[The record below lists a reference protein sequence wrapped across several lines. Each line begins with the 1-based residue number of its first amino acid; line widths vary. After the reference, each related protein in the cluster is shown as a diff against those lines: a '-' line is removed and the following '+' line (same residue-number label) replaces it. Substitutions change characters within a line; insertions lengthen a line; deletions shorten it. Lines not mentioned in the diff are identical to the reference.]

1 MSEKVLGIDLGTTN
15 SAIAIMEG
23 GEPNIIPN
31 KEGERTTPS
40 VVAIKEDGER
50 LVGET
55 AKRQA
60 VKNPDRT
67 IESIKRKMGTD
78 HTVNIDGKE
87 YTPEEISS
95 MILQKLKRDAEDY
108 VGEELDRAVITVPAY
123 FNEPQREATKNA
135 GEIAGFE
142 VERVFN
148 EPTASAMAYKM
159 DEKENVETILVYDL
173 GGGTF
178 DVSILEV
185 GDGVYDVLA
194 TSGNTDLGGDDWTQE
209 LVDHC
214 IEEFK
219 KDTGIDI
226 SDEREALQR
235 IYEASEK
242 AKKELSS
249 RQKTEINLPYLTADD
264 DGPKHLELEVT
275 RAEFQNMTNHLVE
288 KTKEPVNIA
297 LDDTGMEAH
306 EIDEVILV
314 GGSTRLPAVQDFVK
328 DFFNQDPNMKINPDE
343 CVAIGA
349 AIQAGVISGDV
360 EDDIVL
366 LDVTPLSLGVETLG
380 GVTTSLIDRN
390 TTIPTKESKV
400 FTTAADNQT
409 NVEIH
414 VVQGERAMAKDNHSL
429 GRFNLTG
436 IPPAPKGVPQIEV
449 TFKIDENGIL
459 NVSAEDRGTGK
470 EESITVEATS
480 QLSEE
485 EIEQMKEEAKKH
497 EEEDKKKKD
506 RIQTKNEAQQLVY
519 STERTL
525 EEMED
530 QIDESIKEKVQE
542 KIDELQDAL
551 DEDDYQEIKKKK
563 EELSETVQEIGQQMY
578 QAQQQAAG
586 QGAGAGPGGAG
597 TGGAGSAGAAGAGA
611 GPAGATAGPAGANAS
626 KSKSDEDEEV
636 VDADYEVVDE
646 DEEDEEED

>member
-15 SAIAIMEG
+15 SAMAIMEG
-23 GEPNIIPN
+23 GEPTIIPN
-31 KEGERTTPS
+31 SEGDRTTPS
-40 VVAIKEDGER
+40 VVAFKEDGER
-50 LVGET
+50 LVGEM

-60 VKNPDRT
+60 VKNPNRT

-78 HTVNIDGKE
+78 HKVKIDDDE
-87 YTPEEISS
+87 YTPEQISA

-108 VGEELDRAVITVPAY
+108 IGDDINRAVITVPAY

-148 EPTASAMAYKM
+148 EPTASSMAYKM
-159 DEKENVETILVYDL
+159 EEKETVETILVYDL

-185 GDGVYDVLA
+185 GDGVYEVLA
-194 TSGNTDLGGDDWTQE
+194 TSGNTDLGGDDWTQRI
-209 LVDHC
+209 VDHC

-219 KDTGIDI
+219 DETGIDV
-226 SDEREALQR
+226 SGDREALQR
-235 IYEASEK
+235 IFEASEK

-249 RQKTEINLPYLTADD
+249 RQKTEINLPYLMADD
-264 DGPKHLELEVT
+264 DGPKHLELEIT
-275 RAEFQNMTNHLVE
+275 RAEFQNMTEDLVE

-297 LDDTGMEAH
+297 MEDTGLQPH

-314 GGSTRLPAVQDFVK
+314 GGSTRLPAIQDFVK
-328 DFFNQDPNMKINPDE
+328 DFFNQNPNMKINPDE

-380 GVTTSLIDRN
+380 GVTTTLIDRN
-390 TTIPTKESKV
+390 TTIPTEESKV

-409 NVEIH
+409 NVDIH

-429 GRFNLTG
+429 GRFSLTG
-436 IPPAPKGVPQIEV
+436 IPPAPKGVPKIEV
-449 TFKIDENGIL
+449 TFQMDENGIL
-459 NVSAEDRGTGK
+459 NVSAEDQGSGK

-485 EIEQMKEEAKKH
+485 EIERMKEEAEKH
-497 EEEDKKKKD
+497 EEEDEKKKE
-506 RIQTKNEAQQLVY
+506 RIRTKNEAQQLVY

-525 EEMED
+525 EEMGD
-530 QIDESIKEKVQE
+530 QIDESIKNEVQE
-542 KIDELQDAL
+542 KIDSLQEAI
-551 DEDDYQEIKKKK
+551 EDDDFGEIKKKK
-563 EELSETVQEIGQQMY
+563 EELEETVQQIGEQMY
-578 QAQQQAAG
+578 QSQQAAAG
-586 QGAGAGPGGAG
+586 QGAGPQGAG
-597 TGGAGSAGAAGAGA
+597 GAAGAGA
-611 GPAGATAGPAGANAS
+611 GSGTGGAGAAAS
-626 KSKSDEDEEV
+626 RASGEEGNSDEEY

-646 DEEDEEED
+646 DEEEED

>member
-15 SAIAIMEG
+15 SAKAIMEG
-23 GEPNIIPN
+23 GEPTIIPN
-31 KEGERTTPS
+31 SEGDRTTPS
-40 VVAIKEDGER
+40 VVAFKEDGER
-50 LVGET
+50 LVGEM

-60 VKNPDRT
+60 VKNPERT

-78 HTVNIDGKE
+78 HKVNIDDDE
-87 YTPEEISS
+87 YTPEQISA
-95 MILQKLKRDAEDY
+95 MILQKLKRDAEEYLGD
-108 VGEELDRAVITVPAY
+108 DINRAVITVPAY

-159 DEKENVETILVYDL
+159 EEKESVETILVYDL

-185 GDGVYDVLA
+185 GDGVYEVLA
-194 TSGNTDLGGDDWTQE
+194 TSGNTDLGGDDWTQRI
-209 LVDHC
+209 VDHC
-214 IEEFK
+214 IEQFK
-219 KDTGIDI
+219 QETGIDV
-226 SDEREALQR
+226 SDNREALQR
-235 IYEASEK
+235 IFEASEK

-249 RQKTEINLPYLTADD
+249 RQKTEINLPYLMADD
-264 DGPKHLELEVT
+264 DGPKHLELEIT
-275 RAEFQNMTNHLVE
+275 RAEFQNMTEDLVE
-288 KTKEPVNIA
+288 KTKEPVKIA
-297 LDDTGMEAH
+297 MEDTGLQPN
-306 EIDEVILV
+306 EIDEIVLV
-314 GGSTRLPAVQDFVK
+314 GGSTRLPAIQDFVR

-343 CVAIGA
+343 CVAVGA

-380 GVTTSLIDRN
+380 GVTTTLIDRN
-390 TTIPTKESKV
+390 TTIPTEESKV

-409 NVEIH
+409 NVDIH

-429 GRFNLTG
+429 GRFSLTG
-436 IPPAPKGVPQIEV
+436 IPPAPKGVPKIEV
-449 TFKIDENGIL
+449 TFQMDENGIL
-459 NVSAEDRGTGK
+459 NVSAEDQGSGK

-485 EIEQMKEEAKKH
+485 EIERMKEEAEKH
-497 EEEDKKKKD
+497 AEEDKKKKE
-506 RIQTKNEAQQLVY
+506 RIRTKNEAQQLVY

-525 EEMED
+525 DEMGD
-530 QIDESIKEKVQE
+530 QIDESIKNEVQDR
-542 KIDELQDAL
+542 IDDLQEAID
-551 DEDDYQEIKKKK
+551 DDDYEEIKKRK
-563 EELSETVQEIGQQMY
+563 EELEETVQKIGEQMY

-586 QGAGAGPGGAG
+586 QGAGPQGAAGTGAG
-597 TGGAGSAGAAGAGA
+597 TGGADAAASRAAGE
-611 GPAGATAGPAGANAS
+611 AS
-626 KSKSDEDEEV
+626 NSEEEY

-646 DEEDEEED
+646 DEEEED

>member
-15 SAIAIMEG
+15 SAMAIMEG
-23 GEPNIIPN
+23 GEPTIIPN
-31 KEGERTTPS
+31 SEGDRTTPS
-40 VVAIKEDGER
+40 VVAFKDDGER
-50 LVGET
+50 LIGEM

-60 VKNPDRT
+60 VKNPKRT

-78 HTVNIDGKE
+78 HKVKIGDDE
-87 YTPEEISS
+87 YTPEQISA
-95 MILQKLKRDAEDY
+95 MILQKLKRDAEEYLGD
-108 VGEELDRAVITVPAY
+108 EINRAVITVPAY

-159 DEKENVETILVYDL
+159 EEKESVETILVYDL

-185 GDGVYDVLA
+185 GDGVYEVLA
-194 TSGNTDLGGDDWTQE
+194 TSGNTDLGGDDWTQRI
-209 LVDHC
+209 VDHC
-214 IEEFK
+214 VEQFK
-219 KDTGIDI
+219 QDTGIDV
-226 SDEREALQR
+226 SDNREALQR
-235 IYEASEK
+235 IFEASEK

-249 RQKTEINLPYLTADD
+249 TQKTEINLPYLMADD
-264 DGPKHLELEVT
+264 DGPKHLELEIT
-275 RAEFQNMTNHLVE
+275 RAEFQKMTEDLVE

-297 LDDTGMEAH
+297 MEDTGLKPH
-306 EIDEVILV
+306 EIDEIILV
-314 GGSTRLPAVQDFVK
+314 GGSTRLPAIQDFVK

-343 CVAIGA
+343 CVAVGA

-380 GVTTSLIDRN
+380 GVTTTLIERN
-390 TTIPTKESKV
+390 TTIPTEESKV

-409 NVEIH
+409 NVDIH

-429 GRFNLTG
+429 GRFSLTG
-436 IPPAPKGVPQIEV
+436 IPPAPKGVPKIEV
-449 TFKIDENGIL
+449 TFQMDENGIL
-459 NVSAEDRGTGK
+459 NVSAEDQGSGK

-485 EIEQMKEEAKKH
+485 EIERMKEEAEKH
-497 EEEDKKKKD
+497 AEEDKKKKE
-506 RIQTKNEAQQLVY
+506 RIRTKNEAQQMVY

-525 EEMED
+525 EEMGE
-530 QIDESIKEKVQE
+530 QIDESIKNEVQE
-542 KIDELQDAL
+542 KMDSLQEAI
-551 DEDDYQEIKKKK
+551 EDDDYEKIKKRK
-563 EELSETVQEIGQQMY
+563 EELEETVQQIGEQMY
-578 QAQQQAAG
+578 QAQQAAG
-586 QGAGAGPGGAG
+586 QGAASGQQGAAGTSGAG
-597 TGGAGSAGAAGAGA
+597 TGAA
-611 GPAGATAGPAGANAS
+611 AS
-626 KSKSDEDEEV
+626 RASGEETNSGEEY

-646 DEEDEEED
+646 EEDDED

>member
-15 SAIAIMEG
+15 SAMAIMEG
-23 GEPNIIPN
+23 GEPTIIPN
-31 KEGERTTPS
+31 GEGERTTPS
-40 VVAIKEDGER
+40 VVAFKEDGEI
-50 LVGET
+50 LVGEV

-67 IESIKRKMGTD
+67 IESIKRKIGTD
-78 HTVNIDGKE
+78 HKVKIGDKE
-87 YTPEEISS
+87 YTPEEISAK
-95 MILQKLKRDAEDY
+95 ILQKLKRDAEDY
-108 VGEELDRAVITVPAY
+108 MGEELDRAVITVPAY

-159 DEKENVETILVYDL
+159 DEEQNVETILVYDL

-194 TSGNTDLGGDDWTQE
+194 TSGNTDLGGDDWTE
-209 LVDHC
+209 RIVDHC
-214 IEEFK
+214 VEEFK
-219 KDTGIDI
+219 KETGIDI
-226 SDEREALQR
+226 SGEREALQR
-235 IYEASEK
+235 VNEASEK

-249 RQKTEINLPYLTADD
+249 RQKTEINLPYLTADE
-264 DGPKHLELEVT
+264 DGPKHLELELT
-275 RAEFQNMTNHLVE
+275 RAEFQNMTSDLVD
-288 KTKEPVNIA
+288 KTKEPINIA
-297 LDDTGMEAH
+297 LEDTDLQPH

-314 GGSTRLPAVQDFVK
+314 GGSTRLPSVQEFVK
-328 DFFNQDPNMKINPDE
+328 DFFNQNPNMKINPDE
-343 CVAIGA
+343 CVAVGA

-380 GVTTSLIDRN
+380 GVTTTLIDRN
-390 TTIPTKESKV
+390 TTIPTEESKI

-436 IPPAPKGVPQIEV
+436 IPPAPKGMPQIEV
-449 TFKIDENGIL
+449 TFQIDENGIL
-459 NVSAEDRGTGK
+459 NVSAEDKGTGK
-470 EESITVEATS
+470 EQSITVEATS

-485 EIEQMKEEAKKH
+485 EIERMKEEAEKH
-497 EEEDKKKKD
+497 EEEDKKKKE
-506 RIQTKNEAQQLVY
+506 RIQTKNEAQQLIY

-525 EEMED
+525 EEMGD
-530 QIDESIKEKVQE
+530 QISESVKDEVQK
-542 KIDELQDAL
+542 KIDELQEAV
-551 DEDDYQEIKKKK
+551 DEDDYEKIKKKI
-563 EELSETVQEIGQQMY
+563 EELSETVQKIGQEMY
-578 QAQQQAAG
+578 QAQQQQAAAQGAGGPGAG
-586 QGAGAGPGGAG
+586 QGAQQ
-597 TGGAGSAGAAGAGA
+597 TSSQGSENNG
-611 GPAGATAGPAGANAS
+611 
-626 KSKSDEDEEV
+626 EYVE
-636 VDADYEVVDE
+636 ADYEVVDE
-646 DEEDEEED
+646 EDEED

>member
-15 SAIAIMEG
+15 SAMAIMEG
-23 GEPNIIPN
+23 GEPTIIPN
-31 KEGERTTPS
+31 GEGERTTPS
-40 VVAIKEDGER
+40 VVAFKEDGEI
-50 LVGET
+50 LVGEV

-78 HTVNIDGKE
+78 HKVKIGDKE
-87 YTPEEISS
+87 YTPEEISAK
-95 MILQKLKRDAEDY
+95 ILQKLKRDAEDY
-108 VGEELDRAVITVPAY
+108 MGEELNRAVITVPAY

-159 DEKENVETILVYDL
+159 DEEQNVETILVYDL

-194 TSGNTDLGGDDWTQE
+194 TSGNTDLGGDDWTE
-209 LVDHC
+209 RIVDHC
-214 IEEFK
+214 VEEFK
-219 KDTGIDI
+219 KETDIDI
-226 SDEREALQR
+226 SGEREALQR
-235 IYEASEK
+235 VHEASEK

-249 RQKTEINLPYLTADD
+249 RQKTEINLPYLTADE
-264 DGPKHLELEVT
+264 DGPKHLELELT
-275 RAEFQNMTNHLVE
+275 RAEFQNMTSDLVD
-288 KTKEPVNIA
+288 KTKEPINIA
-297 LDDTGMEAH
+297 LEDTDLQPH
-306 EIDEVILV
+306 EVDEVILV
-314 GGSTRLPAVQDFVK
+314 GGSTRLPAVQEFVK

-343 CVAIGA
+343 CVAVGA

-380 GVTTSLIDRN
+380 GVTTTLIDRN
-390 TTIPTKESKV
+390 TTIPTEESKI

-449 TFKIDENGIL
+449 AFQIDENGIL
-459 NVSAEDRGTGK
+459 NVSAKDKGTGK
-470 EESITVEATS
+470 EQSITVEATS

-485 EIEQMKEEAKKH
+485 EIERMKEEAEKH
-497 EEEDKKKKD
+497 EEEDKKKKE
-506 RIQTKNEAQQLVY
+506 RIQTKNEAQQLIY

-530 QIDESIKEKVQE
+530 QIDESTKDEVQK
-542 KIDELQDAL
+542 KIDELQEAV
-551 DEDDYQEIKKKK
+551 DEDDYEKIKKKK
-563 EELSETVQEIGQQMY
+563 EELSETVQKIGQEMY
-578 QAQQQAAG
+578 QAQQQQAAAQGAGGPGAG
-586 QGAGAGPGGAG
+586 QGAQQSSSQ
-597 TGGAGSAGAAGAGA
+597 GSENNG
-611 GPAGATAGPAGANAS
+611 
-626 KSKSDEDEEV
+626 EY

-646 DEEDEEED
+646 EDEED

>member
-1 MSEKVLGIDLGTTN
+1 MSDKVLGIDLGTTN
-15 SAIAIMEG
+15 SAMAIMEG
-23 GEPNIIPN
+23 GEPTIIPN
-31 KEGERTTPS
+31 AEGERTTPS
-40 VVAIKEDGER
+40 VVAFKEDGER
-50 LVGET
+50 LVGEM

-60 VKNPDRT
+60 VKNPNRT

-78 HTVNIDGKE
+78 HKVKIDDEE
-87 YTPEEISS
+87 YTPEQISA
-95 MILQKLKRDAEDY
+95 MILQKLKRDAEEY
-108 VGEELDRAVITVPAY
+108 MGEELDRAVITVPAY

-148 EPTASAMAYKM
+148 EPTASSMAYKM
-159 DEKENVETILVYDL
+159 DEKQNVETILVYDL

-194 TSGNTDLGGDDWTQE
+194 TSGNTDLGGDDWTQR

-214 IEEFK
+214 MEEFK
-219 KDTGIDI
+219 KDTGLDV
-226 SDEREALQR
+226 SDNREALQR
-235 IYEASEK
+235 IFEASEK

-249 RQKTEINLPYLTADD
+249 RQKTEINLPYLTADE
-264 DGPKHLELEVT
+264 DGPKHLELEIT
-275 RAEFQNMTNHLVE
+275 RAEFQQMTEDLVE

-297 LDDTGMEAH
+297 LDDTDLQPH
-306 EIDEVILV
+306 EVDEVILV
-314 GGSTRLPAVQDFVK
+314 GGSTRLPSVQEFVK
-328 DFFNQDPNMKINPDE
+328 DFFNKDPNMKINPDE

-380 GVTTSLIDRN
+380 GVTTNLIDRN
-390 TTIPTKESKV
+390 TTIPTEESKI

-414 VVQGERAMAKDNHSL
+414 VVQGERAMAQDNHSL

-449 TFKIDENGIL
+449 TFQMDENGIL
-459 NVSAEDRGTGK
+459 NVSAEDKGTGK

-480 QLSEE
+480 QLSED
-485 EIEQMKEEAKKH
+485 EIERMKEEAEKH
-497 EEEDKKKKD
+497 AEEDEKKKE
-506 RIQTKNEAQQLVY
+506 RIRTKNEAQQLVH

-530 QIDESIKEKVQE
+530 QIDKSIKNEIQD
-542 KIDELQDAL
+542 KINNLQDAI
-551 DEDDYQEIKKKK
+551 ENDDFEEIKKRK
-563 EELSETVQEIGQQMY
+563 EELEETVQQIGQQMY
-578 QAQQQAAG
+578 QAQQQAGAGQAGPHGQAGAG
-586 QGAGAGPGGAG
+586 QGA
-597 TGGAGSAGAAGAGA
+597 AGASAANSRAAGE
-611 GPAGATAGPAGANAS
+611 
-626 KSKSDEDEEV
+626 KSDSDDEY

-646 DEEDEEED
+646 EEEED

>member
-1 MSEKVLGIDLGTTN
+1 MSEKVFGIDLGTTN
-15 SAIAIMEG
+15 SAMAIMEG
-23 GEPNIIPN
+23 GEPTIIPN
-31 KEGERTTPS
+31 SEGDRTTPS
-40 VVAIKEDGER
+40 VVAFKEDGER
-50 LVGET
+50 LVGEM

-78 HTVNIDGKE
+78 HKVKIDDDE
-87 YTPEEISS
+87 YTPEQLSA
-95 MILQKLKRDAEDY
+95 MILQKLKRDAEEYLGD
-108 VGEELDRAVITVPAY
+108 EINRAVITVPAY

-159 DEKENVETILVYDL
+159 EEKETVETILVYDL

-185 GDGVYDVLA
+185 GDGVYEVLA
-194 TSGNTDLGGDDWTQE
+194 TSGNTGLGGDDWTQRI
-209 LVDHC
+209 VDHC
-214 IEEFK
+214 VEKFKEE
-219 KDTGIDI
+219 TGMDV
-226 SDEREALQR
+226 SDDREALQR
-235 IYEASEK
+235 IFEASEK

-249 RQKTEINLPYLTADD
+249 RQKTEINLPYLMADD
-264 DGPKHLELEVT
+264 DGPKHLELEIT
-275 RAEFQNMTNHLVE
+275 RAEFQNMTEDLVE

-297 LDDTGMEAH
+297 MEDTGLQPH

-314 GGSTRLPAVQDFVK
+314 GGSTRLPAIQDFVK
-328 DFFNQDPNMKINPDE
+328 DFFNKDPNMKINPDE
-343 CVAIGA
+343 CVAVGA

-380 GVTTSLIDRN
+380 GVTTTLIDRN
-390 TTIPTKESKV
+390 TTIPTEESKV

-409 NVEIH
+409 NVDIH

-429 GRFNLTG
+429 GRFSLTG
-436 IPPAPKGVPQIEV
+436 IPPAPKGVPKIEV
-449 TFKIDENGIL
+449 TFQMDENGIL
-459 NVSAEDRGTGK
+459 NVSAEDQGSGK

-485 EIEQMKEEAKKH
+485 EIERMKEEAEKH
-497 EEEDKKKKD
+497 AEEDKKKKE
-506 RIQTKNEAQQLVY
+506 RIRTKNEAQQLVY

-525 EEMED
+525 EEMGD
-530 QIDESIKEKVQE
+530 QIDESIKNEVQE
-542 KIDELQDAL
+542 KIDDLQEAI
-551 DEDDYQEIKKKK
+551 EDDDYEEIKSRK
-563 EELSETVQEIGQQMY
+563 EELEETVQQIGEQMY
-578 QAQQQAAG
+578 QAQQAAAG
-586 QGAGAGPGGAG
+586 QGAGPQGA
-597 TGGAGSAGAAGAGA
+597 AAGAAGAGA
-611 GPAGATAGPAGANAS
+611 GGAGAAAS
-626 KSKSDEDEEV
+626 RASGEESNSDEEY

-646 DEEDEEED
+646 DEEEED

>member
-15 SAIAIMEG
+15 SAMAIMEG
-23 GEPNIIPN
+23 GEPTIIPN
-31 KEGERTTPS
+31 SEGDRTTPS
-40 VVAIKEDGER
+40 VVAFKEDGER
-50 LVGET
+50 LVGEM

-60 VKNPDRT
+60 VKNPERT

-78 HTVNIDGKE
+78 HKVKIDDKE
-87 YTPEEISS
+87 YTPEQISA
-95 MILQKLKRDAEDY
+95 MILQKLKRDAEEYLGD
-108 VGEELDRAVITVPAY
+108 DINRAVITVPAY

-159 DEKENVETILVYDL
+159 EEKETVETILVYDL

-185 GDGVYDVLA
+185 GDGVYEVLA
-194 TSGNTDLGGDDWTQE
+194 TSGNTGLGGDDWTQRI
-209 LVDHC
+209 VDHC
-214 IEEFK
+214 IEKFK
-219 KDTGIDI
+219 KETGIDV
-226 SDEREALQR
+226 SDNREALQR
-235 IYEASEK
+235 IFEASEK

-249 RQKTEINLPYLTADD
+249 TQKTEINLPYLMADD
-264 DGPKHLELEVT
+264 DGPKHLELEIT
-275 RAEFQNMTNHLVE
+275 RAKFQNMTEDLVE

-297 LDDTGMEAH
+297 MEDTGLQPN
-306 EIDEVILV
+306 EIDEIILV
-314 GGSTRLPAVQDFVK
+314 GGSTRLPAIQDFVR

-380 GVTTSLIDRN
+380 GVTTTLIDRN
-390 TTIPTKESKV
+390 TTIPTEESKV

-409 NVEIH
+409 NVDIH

-429 GRFNLTG
+429 GRFSLTG
-436 IPPAPKGVPQIEV
+436 IPPAPKGVPKIEV
-449 TFKIDENGIL
+449 TFQMDENGIL
-459 NVSAEDRGTGK
+459 NVSAEDQGSGK

-485 EIEQMKEEAKKH
+485 EIERMKEEAEKH
-497 EEEDKKKKD
+497 AEEDQKKKE
-506 RIQTKNEAQQLVY
+506 RIRTKNEAQQLVY

-525 EEMED
+525 DEMGD
-530 QIDESIKEKVQE
+530 QIDESIKNEVQE
-542 KIDELQDAL
+542 KVNDLQEAID
-551 DEDDYQEIKKKK
+551 DDNFEEIKKRK
-563 EELSETVQEIGQQMY
+563 EELEETVQKIGEQMY
-578 QAQQQAAG
+578 QAQQAAAG
-586 QGAGAGPGGAG
+586 QGAAQGAA
-597 TGGAGSAGAAGAGA
+597 GAGSAGTGTAASR
-611 GPAGATAGPAGANAS
+611 AS
-626 KSKSDEDEEV
+626 GEESNSDEEY

-646 DEEDEEED
+646 EEDDED

>member
-15 SAIAIMEG
+15 SAMAIMEG
-23 GEPNIIPN
+23 GEPTIIPN
-31 KEGERTTPS
+31 REGERTTPS
-40 VVAIKEDGER
+40 VVAFKEDGER

-78 HTVNIDGKE
+78 YKVKIDDDE
-87 YTPEEISS
+87 YTPEQISA

-108 VGEELDRAVITVPAY
+108 MGEELDRAVITVPAY

-148 EPTASAMAYKM
+148 EPTASSMAYKM

-194 TSGNTDLGGDDWTQE
+194 TSGNTDLGGDDWTQA

-235 IYEASEK
+235 VYEASEK

-264 DGPKHLELEVT
+264 DGPKHLEIEVT
-275 RAEFQNMTNHLVE
+275 RAEFQNMTDNLVE

-297 LDDTGMEAH
+297 LEDTDLQPH
-306 EIDEVILV
+306 EVDEVILV

-343 CVAIGA
+343 CVAVGA

-380 GVTTSLIDRN
+380 GVTTTLIDRN
-390 TTIPTKESKV
+390 TTIPTDESKV

-449 TFKIDENGIL
+449 TFQMDENGIL

-470 EESITVEATS
+470 QESITVEATS

-485 EIEQMKEEAKKH
+485 EIEQMKEEAEKH
-497 EEEDKKKKD
+497 EEEDKKKKE

-525 EEMED
+525 EEMGD
-530 QIDESIKEKVQE
+530 QIDESIKDEVQE
-542 KIDELQDAL
+542 KIDELQDAI
-551 DEDDYQEIKKKK
+551 DEDDYEKIKKKK
-563 EELSETVQEIGQQMY
+563 EELSETVQQIGQQMY

-586 QGAGAGPGGAG
+586 QGPGAGAAGAGAG
-597 TGGAGSAGAAGAGA
+597 AGAAGAGA
-611 GPAGATAGPAGANAS
+611 GPAGASAGPAGSGANAAQS
-626 KSKSDEDEEV
+626 KGSEDEDV

-646 DEEDEEED
+646 EDEEEED

>member
-1 MSEKVLGIDLGTTN
+1 MKGKVLGIDLGTTN

-23 GEPNIIPN
+23 GEPTIIPN
-31 KEGERTTPS
+31 REGERTTPS
-40 VVAIKEDGER
+40 VVAFKDDGER
-50 LVGET
+50 LIGET

-60 VKNPDRT
+60 VKNPNRT

-78 HTVNIDGKE
+78 HKVKIDDKE
-87 YTPEEISS
+87 YTPEQISA

-108 VGEELDRAVITVPAY
+108 MGEKLDRAVITVPAY

-159 DEKENVETILVYDL
+159 DEKESVETILVYDL

-185 GDGVYDVLA
+185 GDGVYEVLS
-194 TSGNTDLGGDDWTQE
+194 TSGNTELGGDDWTKR

-214 IEEFK
+214 VDKFK
-219 KDTGIDI
+219 KETGIDI
-226 SDEREALQR
+226 SGEGEALQR
-235 IYEASEK
+235 VYEASEK
-242 AKKELSS
+242 AKKELST
-249 RQKTEINLPYLTADD
+249 RQKSEINLPYLTADD
-264 DGPKHLELEVT
+264 DGPKHLEIEVT
-275 RAEFQNMTNHLVE
+275 RAEFQKMTEDLVE

-297 LDDTGMEAH
+297 MEDTGLQPH

-314 GGSTRLPAVQDFVK
+314 GGSTRLPAVQDFVR

-343 CVAIGA
+343 CVAVGA

-380 GVTTSLIDRN
+380 GVTTTLIDRN
-390 TTIPTKESKV
+390 TTIPTEESKV

-436 IPPAPKGVPQIEV
+436 IPPAPKGIPQIEV
-449 TFKIDENGIL
+449 TFQIDENGIL
-459 NVSAEDRGTGK
+459 NVSAEDKGTGK

-480 QLSEE
+480 QLSED
-485 EIEQMKEEAKKH
+485 EIERMKEEAEKH
-497 EEEDKKKKD
+497 AEEDKRRKE

-525 EEMED
+525 EELED
-530 QIDESIKEKVQE
+530 QIDGSVKKEVQE
-542 KIDELQDAL
+542 KMDELQEAI
-551 DEDDYQEIKKKK
+551 DEDDYEKIKKKK
-563 EELSETVQEIGQQMY
+563 EELSETVQQIGQQMY
-578 QAQQQAAG
+578 QAQQQAEA
-586 QGAGAGPGGAG
+586 QGAGAG
-597 TGGAGSAGAAGAGA
+597 AAGAS
-611 GPAGATAGPAGANAS
+611 AS
-626 KSKSDEDEEV
+626 QSQGSEDEDV

-646 DEEDEEED
+646 EDGEKEN

>member
-1 MSEKVLGIDLGTTN
+1 M
-15 SAIAIMEG
+15 AIMEG
-23 GEPNIIPN
+23 GEPTIIPN
-31 KEGERTTPS
+31 SEGERTTPS
-40 VVAIKEDGER
+40 VVAFKEDGER
-50 LVGET
+50 LVGEM

-78 HTVNIDGKE
+78 YTVEIDDDE
-87 YTPEEISS
+87 YTPEQISA

-108 VGEELDRAVITVPAY
+108 MGEELDRAVITVPAY

-148 EPTASAMAYKM
+148 EPTASSMAYKM
-159 DEKENVETILVYDL
+159 DEKQNVETILVYDL

-185 GDGVYDVLA
+185 GDGVYEVLA
-194 TSGNTDLGGDDWTQE
+194 TSGNTDLGGDDWTQRI
-209 LVDHC
+209 VDHC
-214 IEEFK
+214 VEEFE

-226 SDEREALQR
+226 SGEREALQR

-264 DGPKHLELEVT
+264 DGPKHLELEIT
-275 RAEFQNMTNHLVE
+275 RAEFQNMTNDLVE

-297 LDDTGMEAH
+297 LDDTDMQPH
-306 EIDEVILV
+306 DIDEVILV

-343 CVAIGA
+343 CVGIGA

-360 EDDIVL
+360 EEDIVL

-380 GVTTSLIDRN
+380 GVTTTLIERN
-390 TTIPTKESKV
+390 TTIPTEESKV

-409 NVEIH
+409 SVDIH
-414 VVQGERAMAKDNHSL
+414 VVQGERAMAQDNHSL
-429 GRFNLTG
+429 GRFNLTD
-436 IPPAPKGVPQIEV
+436 IPPAPKGVPKIEV
-449 TFKIDENGIL
+449 TFQIDENGIL
-459 NVSAEDRGTGK
+459 NVSAEDQGTGK

-480 QLSEE
+480 QLSED
-485 EIEQMKEEAKKH
+485 EIEQMKEEAEKH
-497 EEEDKKKKD
+497 AEEDEKKKE

-530 QIDESIKEKVQE
+530 QIDESVKKEIQD
-542 KIDELQDAL
+542 KIDELQDAID
-551 DEDDYQEIKKKK
+551 DEDYERIKEKK
-563 EELSETVQEIGQQMY
+563 EELSETVQQIGEQMY
-578 QAQQQAAG
+578 QAQQGAAG
-586 QGAGAGPGGAG
+586 QGAGPGAAQGAQGAG
-597 TGGAGSAGAAGAGA
+597 AGAGA
-611 GPAGATAGPAGANAS
+611 GPAGATAGPAGASAS
-626 KSKSDEDEEV
+626 QSGNDGQDDEEY

-646 DEEDEEED
+646 DEEEEE

>member
-15 SAIAIMEG
+15 SAMAIMEG
-23 GEPNIIPN
+23 GEPTIIPN
-31 KEGERTTPS
+31 KEGERTAPS

-95 MILQKLKRDAEDY
+95 MILQKLKRDAEEY

-148 EPTASAMAYKM
+148 EPTASSMAYKM
-159 DEKENVETILVYDL
+159 DEKQNVETILVYDL

-214 IEEFK
+214 VEEFK
-219 KDTGIDI
+219 KETGIDI

-249 RQKTEINLPYLTADD
+249 RQKTEINLPYLTADE
-264 DGPKHLELEVT
+264 DGAKHLELEVT
-275 RAEFQNMTNHLVE
+275 RAEFQNMTNDLVE

-297 LDDTGMEAH
+297 LEDTGLQPH

-328 DFFNQDPNMKINPDE
+328 DFFGQDPNMKINPDE

-380 GVTTSLIDRN
+380 GVTTTLIDRN
-390 TTIPTKESKV
+390 TTIPTEEGKV

-449 TFKIDENGIL
+449 TFQIDENGIL

-497 EEEDKKKKD
+497 EEEDKKKKE
-506 RIQTKNEAQQLVY
+506 RIRTKNEAQQLVY

-525 EEMED
+525 EEMEE
-530 QIDESIKEKVQE
+530 QIDESIKDKVQE

-551 DEDDYQEIKKKK
+551 DEDDYQLIKKKK

-578 QAQQQAAG
+578 QAQQHAAG
-586 QGAGAGPGGAG
+586 QGAGPGAGGASG
-597 TGGAGSAGAAGAGA
+597 AAGAGGAGA
-611 GPAGATAGPAGANAS
+611 GPAGTTAGPTGSEANTSES
-626 KSKSDEDEEV
+626 KEDEDEEV

-646 DEEDEEED
+646 DEEEDED

>member
-15 SAIAIMEG
+15 SAMAIMEG
-23 GEPNIIPN
+23 GEPTIIPN
-31 KEGERTTPS
+31 SEGERTTPS
-40 VVAIKEDGER
+40 VVAFKEDGER
-50 LVGET
+50 LVGEM

-78 HTVNIDGKE
+78 YTVEIDGDE
-87 YTPEEISS
+87 YTPEQISA

-108 VGEELDRAVITVPAY
+108 MGEELDRAVITVPAY

-148 EPTASAMAYKM
+148 EPTASSMAYKM
-159 DEKENVETILVYDL
+159 NEKQNVETILVYDL

-178 DVSILEV
+178 DVSVLEV
-185 GDGVYDVLA
+185 GDGVYEVLA
-194 TSGNTDLGGDDWTQE
+194 TSGNTDLGGDDWTQRI
-209 LVDHC
+209 VDHC
-214 IEEFK
+214 VEEFK

-226 SDEREALQR
+226 SDDREALQR

-264 DGPKHLELEVT
+264 DGPKHLELEIT
-275 RAEFQNMTNHLVE
+275 RAEFQNMTNDLVE

-297 LDDTGMEAH
+297 LDDTDTQPH

-328 DFFNQDPNMKINPDE
+328 DYFNQDPNMKINPDE
-343 CVAIGA
+343 CVSIGA

-380 GVTTSLIDRN
+380 GVTTTLIDRN
-390 TTIPTKESKV
+390 TTIPTEESKV

-409 NVEIH
+409 TVDIH
-414 VVQGERAMAKDNHSL
+414 VVQGERAMAQDNHSL
-429 GRFNLTG
+429 GRFTLSD
-436 IPPAPKGVPQIEV
+436 IPPAPKGVPKIEV
-449 TFKIDENGIL
+449 TFQIDENGIL
-459 NVSAEDRGTGK
+459 NVSAEDQGTGK

-480 QLSEE
+480 QLSED
-485 EIEQMKEEAKKH
+485 EIEQMKEEAEKH
-497 EEEDKKKKD
+497 AEEDEKKKE

-530 QIDESIKEKVQE
+530 QIDESVKNEIQD
-542 KIDELQDAL
+542 KIDELQDAID
-551 DEDDYQEIKKKK
+551 DEDYERIKQKK
-563 EELSETVQEIGQQMY
+563 EELSETVQQIGQQMY
-578 QAQQQAAG
+578 QSQQGAAG
-586 QGAGAGPGGAG
+586 QGAGPGAAQGAQGAGAGAG
-597 TGGAGSAGAAGAGA
+597 TGA
-611 GPAGATAGPAGANAS
+611 GPAGATAGPAGASAS
-626 KSKSDEDEEV
+626 QGANNGQDDEEY

-646 DEEDEEED
+646 DEEEEEE

>member
-15 SAIAIMEG
+15 SAMAIMEG
-23 GEPNIIPN
+23 GEPTIIPN
-31 KEGERTTPS
+31 SEGDRTTPS
-40 VVAIKEDGER
+40 VVAFKDDGER
-50 LVGET
+50 LVGEM

-60 VKNPDRT
+60 VKNPIRT

-78 HTVNIDGKE
+78 HKVKIGDDE
-87 YTPEEISS
+87 YTPEQISA
-95 MILQKLKRDAEDY
+95 MILQKLKRDAEEYLGD
-108 VGEELDRAVITVPAY
+108 EINRAVITVPAY

-159 DEKENVETILVYDL
+159 EEKESVETILVYDL

-185 GDGVYDVLA
+185 GDGVYEVLA
-194 TSGNTDLGGDDWTQE
+194 TSGNTDLGGDDWTQRI
-209 LVDHC
+209 VDHC
-214 IEEFK
+214 VEQFK
-219 KDTGIDI
+219 QDTGIDV
-226 SDEREALQR
+226 SDNREALQR
-235 IYEASEK
+235 IFEASEK

-249 RQKTEINLPYLTADD
+249 TQKTEINLPYLMADD
-264 DGPKHLELEVT
+264 DGPKHLELEIT
-275 RAEFQNMTNHLVE
+275 RAEFQKMTEDLVE

-297 LDDTGMEAH
+297 MEDTGLKPH
-306 EIDEVILV
+306 EIDEIILV
-314 GGSTRLPAVQDFVK
+314 GGSTRLPAIQDFVK

-343 CVAIGA
+343 CVAVGA

-380 GVTTSLIDRN
+380 GVTTTLIERN
-390 TTIPTKESKV
+390 TTIPTEESKV

-409 NVEIH
+409 NVDIH

-429 GRFNLTG
+429 GRFSLTG
-436 IPPAPKGVPQIEV
+436 IPPAPKGVPKIEV
-449 TFKIDENGIL
+449 TFQMDENGIL
-459 NVSAEDRGTGK
+459 NVSAEDQGSGK

-485 EIEQMKEEAKKH
+485 EIERMKEEAEKH
-497 EEEDKKKKD
+497 AEEDKKKTE
-506 RIQTKNEAQQLVY
+506 RIRTKNEAQQMVY

-525 EEMED
+525 EEMGE
-530 QIDESIKEKVQE
+530 QIDESIKNEVQE
-542 KIDELQDAL
+542 KMDSLQEAI
-551 DEDDYQEIKKKK
+551 EDDDYEKIKKRK
-563 EELSETVQEIGQQMY
+563 EELEETVQQIGEQMY
-578 QAQQQAAG
+578 QAQQAAG
-586 QGAGAGPGGAG
+586 QGAASGQQGAAGTSGAG
-597 TGGAGSAGAAGAGA
+597 TGAA
-611 GPAGATAGPAGANAS
+611 AS
-626 KSKSDEDEEV
+626 RASGEETNSGEEY

-646 DEEDEEED
+646 EEDDED

>member
-1 MSEKVLGIDLGTTN
+1 
-15 SAIAIMEG
+15 
-23 GEPNIIPN
+23 
-31 KEGERTTPS
+31 
-40 VVAIKEDGER
+40 
-50 LVGET
+50 
-55 AKRQA
+55 
-60 VKNPDRT
+60 
-67 IESIKRKMGTD
+67 
-78 HTVNIDGKE
+78 
-87 YTPEEISS
+87 
-95 MILQKLKRDAEDY
+95 
-108 VGEELDRAVITVPAY
+108 
-123 FNEPQREATKNA
+123 
-135 GEIAGFE
+135 
-142 VERVFN
+142 
-148 EPTASAMAYKM
+148 
-159 DEKENVETILVYDL
+159 
-173 GGGTF
+173 
-178 DVSILEV
+178 
-185 GDGVYDVLA
+185 
-194 TSGNTDLGGDDWTQE
+194 
-209 LVDHC
+209 
-214 IEEFK
+214 
-219 KDTGIDI
+219 
-226 SDEREALQR
+226 
-235 IYEASEK
+235 
-242 AKKELSS
+242 
-249 RQKTEINLPYLTADD
+249 
-264 DGPKHLELEVT
+264 
-275 RAEFQNMTNHLVE
+275 
-288 KTKEPVNIA
+288 
-297 LDDTGMEAH
+297 
-306 EIDEVILV
+306 V

-380 GVTTSLIDRN
+380 GVTTTLIERN
-390 TTIPTKESKV
+390 TTIPTDESKV

-449 TFKIDENGIL
+449 TFQMDENGIL

-485 EIEQMKEEAKKH
+485 EIEQMKEEAEKY
-497 EEEDKKKKD
+497 EEEDKKKKE

-551 DEDDYQEIKKKK
+551 DEDDYQKIKKKK

-586 QGAGAGPGGAG
+586 QGAAGAGP
-597 TGGAGSAGAAGAGA
+597 AGAGA
-611 GPAGATAGPAGANAS
+611 GPAGTSAGPAGASAKADQS
-626 KSKSDEDEEV
+626 QGDEDEDV
-636 VDADYEVVDE
+636 MDADYEVVDE
-646 DEEDEEED
+646 DEDGEED

>member
-23 GEPNIIPN
+23 GEPTIIPN

-40 VVAIKEDGER
+40 VVAFKEDGER

-60 VKNPDRT
+60 VKNTDRT

-78 HTVNIDGKE
+78 YTVNIDDDE
-87 YTPEEISS
+87 YTPEQISA

-108 VGEELDRAVITVPAY
+108 MGEELDRAVITVPAY

-148 EPTASAMAYKM
+148 EPTASSMAYKL

-194 TSGNTDLGGDDWTQE
+194 TSGNTDLGGDDWTQKV
-209 LVDHC
+209 VDHC
-214 IEEFK
+214 VENFR

-226 SDEREALQR
+226 SDDREALQR
-235 IYEASEK
+235 VYEASEK

-264 DGPKHLELEVT
+264 DGPKHLELELT
-275 RAEFQNMTNHLVE
+275 RAEFQNMTKDLVE
-288 KTKEPVNIA
+288 QTKEPVNIA
-297 LDDTGMEAH
+297 LDDTDLQPH

-314 GGSTRLPAVQDFVK
+314 GGSTRLPAVQDFVR
-328 DFFNQDPNMKINPDE
+328 DFFNQDPDMKINPDE

-380 GVTTSLIDRN
+380 GVTTTLIDRN
-390 TTIPTKESKV
+390 TTIPTDESKV
-400 FTTAADNQT
+400 FTTAANNQT

-436 IPPAPKGVPQIEV
+436 IPPAPKGVPKIEV
-449 TFKIDENGIL
+449 TFQIDENGIL
-459 NVSAEDRGTGK
+459 NVSAEDKGTGK

-485 EIEQMKEEAKKH
+485 EIDQMKEEAEKH
-497 EEEDKKKKD
+497 EEEDKKKKE

-525 EEMED
+525 DEMGD
-530 QIDESIKEKVQE
+530 QIDESVKEKVQQ
-542 KIDELQDAL
+542 KIDELQEAI
-551 DEDDYQEIKKKK
+551 DEDDYEEIKKKK

-578 QAQQQAAG
+578 QAQQQ
-586 QGAGAGPGGAG
+586 GAGPGAG
-597 TGGAGSAGAAGAGA
+597 PGTAGAGA
-611 GPAGATAGPAGANAS
+611 GPAGASAGPAGAGADAAQS
-626 KSKSDEDEEV
+626 QSDEDEEV

-646 DEEDEEED
+646 EEDEEEEED

>member
-15 SAIAIMEG
+15 SAMAIMEG
-23 GEPNIIPN
+23 GEPTIIPN
-31 KEGERTTPS
+31 SEGDRTTPS
-40 VVAIKEDGER
+40 VVAFKEDGER
-50 LVGET
+50 LVGEM

-60 VKNPDRT
+60 VKNPERT

-78 HTVNIDGKE
+78 HKVKIDDDE
-87 YTPEEISS
+87 YTPEQISA
-95 MILQKLKRDAEDY
+95 MILQKLKRDAEEYLGD
-108 VGEELDRAVITVPAY
+108 EINRAVITVPAY

-159 DEKENVETILVYDL
+159 EEKETVETILVYDL

-185 GDGVYDVLA
+185 GDGVYEVLA
-194 TSGNTDLGGDDWTQE
+194 TSGNTELGGEDWTQRI
-209 LVDHC
+209 VDHC
-214 IEEFK
+214 VEKFKEETG
-219 KDTGIDI
+219 KDVGED
-226 SDEREALQR
+226 REALQR
-235 IYEASEK
+235 IFEASEK

-249 RQKTEINLPYLTADD
+249 TQKTDINLPYLMADD
-264 DGPKHLELEVT
+264 DGPKHLELEIT
-275 RAEFQNMTNHLVE
+275 RAEFQKMTKDLVE

-297 LDDTGMEAH
+297 MEDTGLQPH

-314 GGSTRLPAVQDFVK
+314 GGSTRLPAIQDFVR

-343 CVAIGA
+343 CVAVGA

-380 GVTTSLIDRN
+380 GVATTLIDRN
-390 TTIPTKESKV
+390 TTIPTEESKV

-409 NVEIH
+409 SVDIH

-429 GRFNLTG
+429 GRFTLTG
-436 IPPAPKGVPQIEV
+436 IPPAPKGVPKIEV
-449 TFKIDENGIL
+449 TFQMDENGIL
-459 NVSAEDRGTGK
+459 NVSAEDQGTGK

-485 EIEQMKEEAKKH
+485 EIERMKEEAEKH
-497 EEEDKKKKD
+497 AEEDKKKKE
-506 RIQTKNEAQQLVY
+506 RIRTKNEAQQLVY

-530 QIDESIKEKVQE
+530 QIDESLKNEIQEKV
-542 KIDELQDAL
+542 DDLQDAID
-551 DEDDYQEIKKKK
+551 DEDHTEIRKRK
-563 EELSETVQEIGQQMY
+563 EELEQKVQQIGEQMY
-578 QAQQQAAG
+578 QAQQAASG
-586 QGAGAGPGGAG
+586 QGAGAQGPQQ
-597 TGGAGSAGAAGAGA
+597 GAGA
-611 GPAGATAGPAGANAS
+611 RAGANRAS
-626 KSKSDEDEEV
+626 GEDQDEKY

-646 DEEDEEED
+646 EEDDED

>member
-1 MSEKVLGIDLGTTN
+1 LLDDIKLKVFDMKGKVLGIDLGTTN

-23 GEPNIIPN
+23 GEPTIIPN
-31 KEGERTTPS
+31 REGERTTPS
-40 VVAIKEDGER
+40 VVAFKDDGER
-50 LVGET
+50 LIGET

-78 HTVNIDGKE
+78 HKVKIDDKE
-87 YTPEEISS
+87 YTPEQISA

-108 VGEELDRAVITVPAY
+108 MGEKLDRAVITVPAY

-159 DEKENVETILVYDL
+159 DEKESVETILVYDL

-185 GDGVYDVLA
+185 GDGVYEVLS
-194 TSGNTDLGGDDWTQE
+194 TSGNTELGGDDWTKR

-214 IEEFK
+214 VDKFK
-219 KDTGIDI
+219 KETGIDI
-226 SDEREALQR
+226 SGEGEALQR
-235 IYEASEK
+235 VYEASEK
-242 AKKELSS
+242 AKKELST
-249 RQKTEINLPYLTADD
+249 RQKSEINLPYLTADD
-264 DGPKHLELEVT
+264 DGPKHLEIEVT
-275 RAEFQNMTNHLVE
+275 RAEFQKMTEDLVE

-297 LDDTGMEAH
+297 MEDTGLQPH

-314 GGSTRLPAVQDFVK
+314 GGSTRLPAVQDFVR

-343 CVAIGA
+343 CVAVGA

-380 GVTTSLIDRN
+380 GVTTTLIDRN
-390 TTIPTKESKV
+390 TTIPTEESKV

-436 IPPAPKGVPQIEV
+436 IPPAPKGIPQIEV
-449 TFKIDENGIL
+449 TFQIDENGIL
-459 NVSAEDRGTGK
+459 NVSAEDKGTGK

-480 QLSEE
+480 QLSED
-485 EIEQMKEEAKKH
+485 EIERMKEEAEKH
-497 EEEDKKKKD
+497 AEEDKRRKE

-525 EEMED
+525 EELED
-530 QIDESIKEKVQE
+530 QIDGSVKKEVQE
-542 KIDELQDAL
+542 KMDELQEAI
-551 DEDDYQEIKKKK
+551 DEDDYEKIKKKK
-563 EELSETVQEIGQQMY
+563 EELSETVQQIGQQMY
-578 QAQQQAAG
+578 QAQQQAEA
-586 QGAGAGPGGAG
+586 QGAGAG
-597 TGGAGSAGAAGAGA
+597 AAGAS
-611 GPAGATAGPAGANAS
+611 AS
-626 KSKSDEDEEV
+626 QSQGSEDEDV

-646 DEEDEEED
+646 EDGEKEN

>member
-15 SAIAIMEG
+15 SAMAIMEG
-23 GEPNIIPN
+23 GEPTIIPN
-31 KEGERTTPS
+31 SEGDRTTPS
-40 VVAIKEDGER
+40 VVAFKDDGER
-50 LVGET
+50 LIGEM

-60 VKNPDRT
+60 VKNPKRT

-78 HTVNIDGKE
+78 HKVKIGDDE
-87 YTPEEISS
+87 YTPEQISA
-95 MILQKLKRDAEDY
+95 MILQKLKRDAEEYLGD
-108 VGEELDRAVITVPAY
+108 EINRAVITVPAY

-159 DEKENVETILVYDL
+159 EEKESVETILVYDL

-185 GDGVYDVLA
+185 GDGVYEVLA
-194 TSGNTDLGGDDWTQE
+194 TSGNTDLGGDDWTQRI
-209 LVDHC
+209 VDHC
-214 IEEFK
+214 VEQFK
-219 KDTGIDI
+219 QDTGIDV
-226 SDEREALQR
+226 SDNREALQR
-235 IYEASEK
+235 IFEASEK

-249 RQKTEINLPYLTADD
+249 TQKTEINLPYLMADD
-264 DGPKHLELEVT
+264 DGPKHLELEIT
-275 RAEFQNMTNHLVE
+275 RAEFQKMTEDLVE

-297 LDDTGMEAH
+297 MEDTGLKPH
-306 EIDEVILV
+306 EIDEIILV
-314 GGSTRLPAVQDFVK
+314 GGSTRLPAIQDFVK

-343 CVAIGA
+343 CVAVGA

-380 GVTTSLIDRN
+380 GVTTTLIERN
-390 TTIPTKESKV
+390 TTIPTEESKV

-409 NVEIH
+409 NVDIH

-429 GRFNLTG
+429 GRFSLTG
-436 IPPAPKGVPQIEV
+436 IPPAPKGVPKIEV
-449 TFKIDENGIL
+449 TFQMDENGIL
-459 NVSAEDRGTGK
+459 NVSAEDQGSGK

-485 EIEQMKEEAKKH
+485 EIERMKEEAEKH
-497 EEEDKKKKD
+497 AEEDKKKTE
-506 RIQTKNEAQQLVY
+506 RIRTKNEAQQMVY

-525 EEMED
+525 EEMGE
-530 QIDESIKEKVQE
+530 QIDESIKNEVQE
-542 KIDELQDAL
+542 KMDSLQEAI
-551 DEDDYQEIKKKK
+551 EDDDYEKIKKRK
-563 EELSETVQEIGQQMY
+563 EELEETVQQIGEQMY
-578 QAQQQAAG
+578 QAQQAAG
-586 QGAGAGPGGAG
+586 QGAASGQQGAAGTSGAG
-597 TGGAGSAGAAGAGA
+597 TGAA
-611 GPAGATAGPAGANAS
+611 AS
-626 KSKSDEDEEV
+626 RASGEETNSGEEY

-646 DEEDEEED
+646 EEDDED